1 LGNPHVEYLAHHW
14 ILLAGPAFLPAVI
27 VVGVVLYVAIRDR
40 RRAGDD
46 AERSDA
52 EKRRLSTAG
61 DDAERSDAEKRRLS
75 TAGDDAE
82 RSDARGDVERSD
94 AEKRRLRSVGQD
106 DNRD

>member
-52 EKRRLSTAG
+52 EKRRLRSAG
-61 DDAERSDAEKRRLS
+61 DDAERSDAEKRRLRS
-75 TAGDDAE
+75 VGGDA
-82 RSDARGDVERSD
+82 ERSD